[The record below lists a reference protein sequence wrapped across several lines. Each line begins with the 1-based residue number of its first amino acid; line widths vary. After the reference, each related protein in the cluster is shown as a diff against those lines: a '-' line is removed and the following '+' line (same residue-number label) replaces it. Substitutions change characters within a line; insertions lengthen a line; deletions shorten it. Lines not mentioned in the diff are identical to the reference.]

1 MKVKQK
7 NIRVF
12 EIECEDIALFESYI
26 EKNSVLFAGFLLLLT
41 GEKKIE
47 CGRICEAAGIG
58 YAVSGEAGLDFE
70 AFDKLS
76 KAAYKERETVR
87 KNEEE
92 ARKKE
97 LIRQEIEASIQKSKM
112 QEDSDGIVDNEKVVL
127 VDKNL
132 RSGEA
137 IKADSDV
144 VVTGRINSGAL
155 VETSKNAVILDVV
168 DGDVRVDGDFV
179 IIKTI
184 KKGSVMLK
192 GVLLDKD
199 ALDGELKMAFYKEG
213 ITYRG
218 IK

>member
-1 MKVKQK
+1 
-7 NIRVF
+7 
-12 EIECEDIALFESYI
+12 
-26 EKNSVLFAGFLLLLT
+26 
-41 GEKKIE
+41 
-47 CGRICEAAGIG
+47 
-58 YAVSGEAGLDFE
+58 
-70 AFDKLS
+70 
-76 KAAYKERETVR
+76 
-87 KNEEE
+87 
-92 ARKKE
+92 
-97 LIRQEIEASIQKSKM
+97 M
-112 QEDSDGIVDNEKVVL
+112 QEDSDGIVDNEKVIL

-199 ALDGELKMAFYKEG
+199 ALDGELKMAFYKDG